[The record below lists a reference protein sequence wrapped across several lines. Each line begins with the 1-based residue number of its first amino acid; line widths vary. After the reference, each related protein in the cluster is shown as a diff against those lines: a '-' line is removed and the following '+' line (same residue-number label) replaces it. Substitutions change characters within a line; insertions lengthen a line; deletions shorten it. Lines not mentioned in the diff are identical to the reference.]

1 MSENVTIDDN
11 KTPHLKI
18 DNVTLVTMFIQIKAF
33 NEVLLKNQASILAK
47 LTNEDRDEL
56 YKGFK
61 ETINKEVVDALTLLQ

>member
-47 LTNEDRDEL
+47 LTNADSDEL
-56 YKGFK
+56 YKSFK
-61 ETINKEVVDALTLLQ
+61 ETINKEVVDALLLLQ

>member
-47 LTNEDRDEL
+47 LTNADSDEL
-56 YKGFK
+56 YKSFK

>member
-56 YKGFK
+56 YKSFK